1 MARLILIFFLIA
13 TINGTFWMNKE
24 FGEVY
29 PYEFFFHLFYGVGNL
44 ATINETHYHSF
55 FTHIVINPIIASIF
69 IAVVLNILNHAKLQS
84 TVVIKLFNIT
94 QFLFSK
100 KNLLAIYLL
109 AFIYLLYSIN
119 IHLLFS
125 RDSEKDFFETHYTQP
140 NLKDIIAPEVK
151 KNLIL
156 IYVESLS
163 AEYENIKRYP
173 ENPLKDLKIKTQNN
187 YSLNFKQGLTNR
199 WTQAGLFDS
208 MCGLPL
214 KISFGRRFRDN
225 PRLTRWNEKAQLF
238 FKAQKSHPDFAP
250 KIVCLGNVLRD
261 HGYQNIFMGGADLN
275 FSGKGQF
282 LKQHGYH
289 HTFGKAYWESI
300 AEDRFNDWGLPDDR
314 LFFHAKNKILELHQS
329 EQPFNFTM
337 LTLNLHEPEGYTD
350 QTCTS
355 RGYTN
360 YLGLVKCTNEYLSN
374 FIDFYYE
381 HKLHHDTDL
390 VIVGDHNPRNNISLL
405 DGQETDQSLIFNR
418 FISQTKL
425 NINRESTYHFG
436 LYPSILHMLGFNF
449 PNNKLG
455 LEGSFFGEDH
465 TPPSAKVSNLR
476 PHELLTLIN
485 NYSLFYSKLMYSN
498 EE

>member
-1 MARLILIFFLIA
+1 
-13 TINGTFWMNKE
+13 MNKE

-29 PYEFFFHLFYGVGNL
+29 PYEFFFHFFYGFGNL
-44 ATINETHYHSF
+44 ATINETHYQSF
-55 FTHIVINPIIASIF
+55 ITHTLINPLIASIF
-69 IAVVLNILNHAKLQS
+69 IVVVLKILDNANLKS
-84 TVVIKLFNIT
+84 FFIIKLTNATLFV
-94 QFLFSK
+94 FSK
-100 KNLLAIYLL
+100 KILLLTLLL
-109 AFIYLLYSIN
+109 AFIYLLFSIN

-125 RDSEKDFFETHYTQP
+125 QDSETDFFKTHYSQP
-140 NLKDIIAPEVK
+140 NIKEIVAPKVK

-163 AEYENIKRYP
+163 AEYENIKRYQ
-173 ENPLKDLKIKTQNN
+173 ENPLSDLKNKTQND

-225 PRLTRWNEKAQLF
+225 PRVTRWNNKAQLF
-238 FKAQKSHPDFAP
+238 FNAQKSHPDFAP
-250 KIVCLGNVLRD
+250 KIVCLGNVLGD

-282 LKQHGYH
+282 LKQHGYNH
-289 HTFGKAYWESI
+289 LFGKAYWESI
-300 AEDRFNDWGLPDDR
+300 GEDRFNDWGLPDDR

-329 EQPFNFTM
+329 KKPFNFTM
-337 LTLNLHEPEGYTD
+337 LTLNLHEPEGYSD
-350 QTCTS
+350 QTCMS
-355 RGYTN
+355 KGYLN
-360 YLGLVKCTNEYLSN
+360 YLGLVKCTNDYLSD

-381 HKLHHDTDL
+381 NNLHHNTDL
-390 VIVGDHNPRNNISLL
+390 VIVGDHNPRSRISLL
-405 DGQETDQSLIFNR
+405 DGRETDQSLIFNR

-425 NINRESTYHFG
+425 KINRESTYHFG
-436 LYPSILHMLGFNF
+436 LYPSILNMLGFNF

-455 LEGSFFGEDH
+455 LESSFFGEDH
-465 TPPSAKVSNLR
+465 TPGTKKVSNLSPR
-476 PHELLTLIN
+476 ELLTLIN